1 MPVLTHEIDSSYLL
15 NIPPE
20 LTAGIAA
27 RRWREINILLHSVAL
42 LGDEMDGQ
50 DPLLPLLRA
59 SSTMVTAD
67 RALLYEW
74 DEGRRA
80 LLLAGSLGIS
90 DTAAVGLTSGNTQ
103 AQTCVLHRKPVLV
116 SSPREGF
123 LQEEL
128 AALSA
133 VGVLSVPIAH
143 QGLPW
148 GCLQL
153 VRSRPFM
160 REEAV
165 LLWLFALVLEGV
177 LPFILHIRN
186 HREKTASTDTETGLQ
201 TPAHFR
207 RRLSWEL
214 QRAAWVARPVTV
226 ACIEIT
232 EMLHGRPRGGSLS
245 VTPREAARLVCK
257 ALRPADSVTCLGGH
271 HFIASLPDTS
281 PRQAERIL
289 DVIREAFL
297 SRMASTLPVFD
308 LVTGL
313 SVFPED
319 GRDEAELI
327 RSACAAAR
335 RISRNPLAG

>member
-1 MPVLTHEIDSSYLL
+1 VPVLTYEIDPSYLL

-20 LTAGIAA
+20 LTPDVAV

-42 LGDEMDGQ
+42 LGDEMEGQ

-80 LLLAGSLGIS
+80 LVLAGSLGVT
-90 DTAAVGLTSGNTQ
+90 DAATASLASGNTQ
-103 AQTCVLHRKPVLV
+103 AQTCVVHRKPVIV

-128 AALSA
+128 AALEA
-133 VGVLSVPIAH
+133 RGVLSVPIAH

-153 VRSRPFM
+153 ARSRPFM

-165 LLWLFALVLEGV
+165 LLWLFAMVVEGV
-177 LPFILHIRN
+177 LPFILHIRH
-186 HREKTASTDTETGLQ
+186 HREKTASTDTESGLQ

-207 RRLSWEL
+207 RRLAWEL

-245 VTPREAARLVCK
+245 VTPREAARIVCK

-271 HFIASLPDTS
+271 HFIAALPDTD
-281 PRQAERIL
+281 PAGARRML

-308 LVTGL
+308 IVTGL
-313 SVFPED
+313 SVFPDD
-319 GRDEAELI
+319 GREEADLI
-327 RSACAAAR
+327 RSACASAR
-335 RISRNPLAG
+335 KLSRTPLAG